1 MQRHQSLVFVLK
13 KDTFFDKNI
22 YFSIIPPY
30 NNGSGRS
37 FTDEKTIIAVQNDNG
52 MRTLDENYALLE
64 KLVNEERI
72 YLDPMYDFGRVCRLL
87 GVRRPEMDAL
97 LERELGLDGA
107 SLFAE
112 LRAALPE
119 RLERKYGLKCFFQE
133 V

>member
-1 MQRHQSLVFVLK
+1 M
-13 KDTFFDKNI
+13 
-22 YFSIIPPY
+22 
-30 NNGSGRS
+30 
-37 FTDEKTIIAVQNDNG
+37 QNDNG

-64 KLVNEERI
+64 RLVNEERV